1 MSMNDSKCRLA
12 VGGGGT
18 FTDLVILNEQT
29 GQIQTLRVSSTP
41 QEPSE
46 AVLNGVRRARDE
58 LGLELARVSQFTH
71 ATTVCSNVVLEGS
84 GARTGLLVT
93 EGFRDLLE
101 IQRHKRFRLFDQSY
115 QRVQPLGPRG
125 LT

>member
-1 MSMNDSKCRLA
+1 MNEERCRLA
-12 VGGGGT
+12 VDVGGP
-18 FTDLVILNEQT
+18 FPDLVILNEQT
-29 GQIQTLRVSSTP
+29 GRIQTLKVSSTP
-41 QEPSE
+41 RDPSE

-71 ATTVCSNVVLEGS
+71 ATTVCSNVVLPGV
-84 GARTGLLVT
+84 GAGTGLLVT